1 MHIGK
6 GYTLAEFV
14 DWTRR
19 RIYLLAVLA
28 AVPVILYQGLGQK
41 WIAIPWVV
49 VALLGTAASFIVGFK
64 NSQTYGRTLEAQQVW
79 TAIAAASRYWG
90 LIARD
95 FPTDRS
101 RTKALV
107 YRHLAWLTALRYQLR
122 RGRVWETA
130 ASAPNA
136 EYQERKA
143 FQIPERAAALDD
155 ELRKYLADD
164 ERERLAG
171 TWDKA
176 TRILAEQST
185 ALRAMFG
192 AQELV
197 VLHHTEMQK
206 TLKELIDQQSRAERI
221 KNFPYPRQYA
231 VINRIFVWSF
241 AALLPFGVVAEFDKL
256 NAQVAGS
263 FLAGHMAWLAIP
275 FSVLL
280 AWLYV
285 ALDQVGESTENPF
298 EGAANDVPIAQV
310 CRLLEI
316 ELRDMLGETGLPR
329 LLQPQGN
336 VIL

>member
-1 MHIGK
+1 MHIGR
-6 GYTLAEFV
+6 GYTLAEFL

-19 RIYLLAVLA
+19 RIYLLALLA
-28 AVPVILYQGLGQK
+28 AVPVILYQALGMK

-79 TAIAAASRYWG
+79 TAIAATSRYWG

-95 FPTDRS
+95 FPTDR
-101 RTKALV
+101 TKTQPLV

-122 RGRVWETA
+122 RERIWETA
-130 ASAPNA
+130 ASAPNT

-143 FQIPERAAALDD
+143 FKIPERETALDD
-155 ELRKYLADD
+155 ELRKYLPDG
-164 ERERLAG
+164 ERERLAVS
-171 TWDKA
+171 WDKA
-176 TRILAEQST
+176 TRIIAQQST
-185 ALRAMFG
+185 ELRSLFG

-206 TLKELIDQQSRAERI
+206 TLKDLIDQQSRAERI

-241 AALLPFGVVAEFDKL
+241 AALLPFGVVAEFDRL
-256 NAQVAGS
+256 NAHVGGV
-263 FLAGHMAWLAIP
+263 LAGHMAWLAIP

-298 EGAANDVPIAQV
+298 EGAANDVPIAQI

-316 ELRDMLGETGLPR
+316 ELRDMLGETALPR